1 MKKTP
6 NNRVTDSAAA
16 YLKTLGERI
25 GTIADMLG
33 GKRALA
39 LRLGIHESML
49 YRYIKGE
56 NALSAPLLVALADA
70 ANVSLEWL
78 ATGAGIAQ
86 PKPDMLRESNVAA
99 YRPVPDANPGFNSVP
114 ICGKTAAASLA
125 FDADWLRQL
134 CGARNDQVCL
144 FEMQGESME
153 PTLRSGDLVLIDRR
167 VKKVDQDGLYA
178 VQLLAGVE
186 IKRVQKQ
193 PAGAVRLSSDNPNCQ
208 SVTLSRAAAVAQLR
222 LLGRVVWFGR
232 RL

>member
-1 MKKTP
+1 MKKKP
-6 NNRVTDSAAA
+6 NNTVSDPAAS
-16 YLKTLGERI
+16 YLKALGERI
-25 GTIADMLG
+25 GNIANMLG

-39 LRLGIHESML
+39 LRLGVHESML

-56 NALSAPLLVALADA
+56 NALSAPLLVALADV

-86 PKPDMLRESNVAA
+86 PKPDMLRESGVAA
-99 YRPVPDANPGFNSVP
+99 YRSAPDANPVMGVVP
-114 ICGKTAAASLA
+114 GCGKSVAATLA
-125 FDADWLRQL
+125 FDADWLQQL

-167 VKKVDQDGLYA
+167 VKKVNQDGLYA
-178 VQLLAGVE
+178 VQLSAGAE
-186 IKRVQKQ
+186 IKRVQKR
-193 PAGAVRLSSDNPNCQ
+193 PAGAVRLSSDNPNGQ
-208 SVTLSRAAAVAQLR
+208 SVTLSRAAAAQQLR